1 MIFIILAVAL
11 MGPPALMLTV
21 SILIQIIKAANRV
34 F

>member
-11 MGPPALMLTV
+11 MGPPALMLTA
-21 SILIQIIKAANRV
+21 SILIQVIKAVIRV